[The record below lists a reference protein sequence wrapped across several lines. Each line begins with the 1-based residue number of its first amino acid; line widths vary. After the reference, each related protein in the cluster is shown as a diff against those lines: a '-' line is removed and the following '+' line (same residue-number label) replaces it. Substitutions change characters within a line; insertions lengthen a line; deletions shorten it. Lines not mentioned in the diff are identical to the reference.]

1 MVFRGSGNGVHSPLT
16 ENKGKTILHDFHDG
30 RWRAELVTILHGSG
44 ATTPLRRKQ
53 SAHVVVLLR

>member
-30 RWRAELVTILHGSG
+30 RWRAELVTILHGSE
-44 ATTPLRRKQ
+44 ATNASQTLTERT
-53 SAHVVVLLR
+53 